1 MSFGFCGC
9 FRPTAQGAERTDYP
23 TQARARSLRKER
35 KELDL
40 LDLNARR
47 NLDLGLEHS
56 PERSLHGGPQ
66 YDLNQLP
73 ESPNSRGS

>member
-9 FRPTAQGAERTDYP
+9 FKASTQVTDKDYP
-23 TQARARSLRKER
+23 STRKPNPKKP

-47 NLDLGLEHS
+47 NADMGLDS
-56 PERSLHGGPQ
+56 PENSFQTR
-66 YDLNQLP
+66 NTNNF
-73 ESPNSRGS
+73 ES